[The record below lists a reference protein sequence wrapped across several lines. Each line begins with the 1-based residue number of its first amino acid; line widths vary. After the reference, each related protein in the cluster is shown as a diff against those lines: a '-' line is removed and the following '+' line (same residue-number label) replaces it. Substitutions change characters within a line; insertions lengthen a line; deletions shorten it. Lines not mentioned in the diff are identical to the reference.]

1 MLSASVLKRVIL
13 YNSLAINNSPDSS
26 HANYVKWEDACS
38 INSWEE
44 VETTTMSNSK
54 HSKKLKGNSNNIT
67 VTVSQE
73 KLYMQHT

>member
-38 INSWEE
+38 INGWE
-44 VETTTMSNSK
+44 VETTTISNSK

-73 KLYMQHT
+73 NLYMQHT

>member
-13 YNSLAINNSPDSS
+13 YSLAIHNSPDSS

-38 INSWEE
+38 INGWE
-44 VETTTMSNSK
+44 VETTTISNSK
-54 HSKKLKGNSNNIT
+54 HNKKLKDNNNNIT

-73 KLYMQHT
+73 TLYMQHT

>member
-13 YNSLAINNSPDSS
+13 YSLAINNSPDSS

-38 INSWEE
+38 INGWK
-44 VETTTMSNSK
+44 VETTTTSNSK
-54 HSKKLKGNSNNIT
+54 HNKKLKGNSKNIT

-73 KLYMQHT
+73 TLYMQHT

>member
-13 YNSLAINNSPDSS
+13 YSLAINNSPDSS

-38 INSWEE
+38 INSWE
-44 VETTTMSNSK
+44 VETTTISNSK
-54 HSKKLKGNSNNIT
+54 HNKKLKGNSNNIT

-73 KLYMQHT
+73 TLYMQHT